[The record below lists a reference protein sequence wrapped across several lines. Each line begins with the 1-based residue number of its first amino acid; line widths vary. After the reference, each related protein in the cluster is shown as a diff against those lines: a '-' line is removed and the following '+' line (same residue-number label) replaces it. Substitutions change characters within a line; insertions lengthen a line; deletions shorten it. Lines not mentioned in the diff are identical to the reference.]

1 MAVRARFYAPFARY
15 LAELGI
21 AALIFDYRGIGASR
35 PDGSL
40 RWDQITPQN
49 QKAPLPPG
57 EPVPSDFAACQ
68 YFFPG

>member
-1 MAVRARFYAPFARY
+1 MTNDPNQPSWTWTPTCH
-15 LAELGI
+15 LAI
-21 AALIFDYRGIGASR
+21 RGGYVIEIKKQ